1 MDSNTD
7 YVPFS
12 NPQAV
17 TAYDGGGID
26 KRTKKRRAWRVL
38 VDMDA
43 PAFAVFVRD
52 EKGKLPAEPQYVS
65 QVHGLANYYAKY
77 GQPHPDASAILK
89 AWEDAREPVTDEVAD
104 DKPDSEESA
113 TESTE
118 PVTDE
123 VAEPT
128 E

>member
-12 NPQAV
+12 NPHAV
-17 TAYDGGGID
+17 TAYDGRGID

-38 VDMDA
+38 IDMDA

-65 QVHGLANYYAKY
+65 QVHGLANYYAKH
-77 GQPHPDASAILK
+77 GQPHPDAAAILE
-89 AWEDAREPVTDEVAD
+89 AWEESRKPVTDEVTDSEPDSEDSAAENAEPVTDEV
-104 DKPDSEESA
+104 
-113 TESTE
+113 T
-118 PVTDE
+118 
-123 VAEPT
+123 EPT